1 MNLAA
6 AGGCFAMSIIGLLV
20 PGIPTVPFVLATSY
34 FLARS
39 SPALHER
46 FRRSRVFGTMVRDWE
61 QYGGLQLGTKLKL
74 VAVTFVIIGV
84 TIAIAGA
91 SPPILIVMG
100 VVTAVSMYIVV
111 RIPTIS
117 ESSRSAGAPYERH
130 PAISSVAVAGT

>member
-6 AGGCFAMSIIGLLV
+6 AGGCFAMSIVGLVV

-46 FRRSRVFGTMVRDWE
+46 FRRSRMFGTMVRDWE

-74 VAVTFVIIGV
+74 VAVTFVLIGV

-91 SPPILIVMG
+91 SLPILIVMG
-100 VVTAVSMYIVV
+100 VVTAVSLYIVI

-117 ESSRSAGAPYERH
+117 VNSRSVGAFNERH
-130 PAISSVAVAGT
+130 PAISTGAFAGA